1 MSSTTFGP
9 KRGLQ
14 ILGAFLGMQI
24 LVAAVIGIYAGYRH
38 SVGGGAT
45 AAGGGIAIEARLTL
59 GAALAGTLIAGLVA
73 ARMAR
78 RSFGGPPVAIG
89 WKGASTGAT
98 LVAALQGLAL
108 VAGLV
113 IIGSVLPAPKH
124 GLGPLASAAL
134 AGGWTRIAWAVLA
147 FAIAPPVEELVFRG
161 ALYTGLANRLRPEL
175 AGGITTAV
183 FVALHVSEI
192 GLYWPAWIAIGA
204 LGALALRARV
214 KTGSL
219 VPAIALHA
227 TYNLGLVLGVF
238 AATPK

>member
-24 LVAAVIGIYAGYRH
+24 LVAAVVGLYAGYRH
-38 SVGGGAT
+38 VAGAG
-45 AAGGGIAIEARLTL
+45 AAAVGGGIAIEARLTL
-59 GAALAGTLIAGLVA
+59 GAALAGTLIAGVVA
-73 ARMAR
+73 LRMAR
-78 RSFGGPPVAIG
+78 RTFGGPPVAIG
-89 WKGASTGAT
+89 WTGAPVGVT
-98 LVAALQGLAL
+98 VSAALQGLAL

-113 IIGSVLPAPKH
+113 MLGSVLQGPKH
-124 GLGPLASAAL
+124 GPGPLATAAL
-134 AGGWTRIAWAVLA
+134 SGGWTRIAWALLA

-175 AGGITTAV
+175 AGAITTAL

>member
-9 KRGLQ
+9 KRAIQ

-24 LVAAVIGIYAGYRH
+24 LIAAVVGLYAGYRH
-38 SVGGGAT
+38 VTGGSAA

-59 GAALAGTLIAGLVA
+59 GAAIAGTLIAGLVA
-73 ARMAR
+73 LRMAR
-78 RSFGGPPVAIG
+78 RTFGGAPTPIG
-89 WKGASTGAT
+89 WTAAPVGVTVT
-98 LVAALQGLAL
+98 AALQGLAL

-113 IIGSVLPAPKH
+113 VMGTVLPPPTH
-124 GLGPLASAAL
+124 GLGPLATAAL
-134 AGGWTRIAWAVLA
+134 AGSWTRIAWGALA

-161 ALYTGLANRLRPEL
+161 ALYTGLAERWRPEL
-175 AGGITTAV
+175 AGAVTTAI
-183 FVALHVSEI
+183 FVALHVPEV

-214 KTGSL
+214 RTGSL

-227 TYNLGLVLGVF
+227 TYNLGLVMGVF
-238 AATPK
+238 AASPK